1 MKLRTHLV
9 LTLSLSALLFALW
22 AFLVANH
29 AFQKTDII
37 IQQVLLG
44 REASFLSGQIEKE
57 GINDAFLNT
66 YAEAHAVR
74 LTLVDHAGNVLYDNE
89 EAPSR
94 MDNHALREEIHS
106 ALALGEGKAVRY
118 SKTLQTDMVYVA
130 KDQGNL
136 VVRLAAPIS
145 AIGTWRKNFF
155 STFIPTL
162 IPFLIILLTLCIL
175 YVTYLLRPLSQLSK
189 AAAIWGNGKL
199 THQLLPEGPEEF
211 QILARTMNQEARDLA
226 RRMEAS
232 ENERQRYASI
242 LDTMVEGVILV
253 DGKGR
258 LVLSNRAARR
268 FRGDEL
274 LSDSTI
280 AQTIRHTVLAD
291 VVENS
296 TIKFED
302 QVFSITTAPIHDG
315 DEVSGAVVTLNDIT
329 RIQHLEQVRRDFV
342 ANVSHELKT
351 PLTSILGFSDIL
363 AGEHLDEEERIHY
376 ATIILKGARRMQG
389 IITDLLTLSSL
400 ETEGKQFP
408 MEKVEVSDLVD
419 DARESV
425 RFACGQKRMHLV
437 IGDTKGFQV
446 TCARNL
452 MVEAL
457 SNLLS
462 NAIRYSPEGTDI
474 LVSARQD
481 AKGTMI
487 SVTDHGYGISPQDQ
501 KRIFERF
508 YRVDKARSRSQ
519 GGTGLGL
526 SIVRHVMLIHKGSVK
541 VQSTLGAGSTF
552 TLVIPRELG

>member
-9 LTLSLSALLFALW
+9 LMLSLSAMLSALW

-29 AFQKTDII
+29 AFQKTDISM
-37 IQQVLLG
+37 QQSLLE
-44 REASFLSGQIEKE
+44 REASFLSGQIEKD
-57 GINDAFLNT
+57 GVDSAFLDT
-66 YAEAHAVR
+66 YARDHAVR
-74 LTLVDHAGNVLYDNE
+74 LTLVNHDGIVLYDNE
-89 EAPSR
+89 ENPSL
-94 MDNHALREEIHS
+94 MDNHALREEIQS
-106 ALALGEGKAVRY
+106 AMALGDGKAVRY
-118 SKTLQTDMVYVA
+118 SKTLRTDMVYVA
-130 KDQGNL
+130 KSQGKL

-145 AIGTWRKNFF
+145 SVGTWRKNFF
-155 STFIPTL
+155 SIFIPTL
-162 IPFLIILLTLCIL
+162 IPFLIILLVLCIL
-175 YVTYLLRPLSQLSK
+175 YVAHLLRPLSQLSD
-189 AAAIWGNGKL
+189 AAAIWGKGKL
-199 THQLLPEGPEEF
+199 THQLEPEGPEEF

-232 ENERQRYASI
+232 ENERLRYESI

-258 LVLSNRAARR
+258 QVLSNRAARL
-268 FRGDEL
+268 FHGDEL
-274 LSDSTI
+274 LTNTAI
-280 AQTIRHTVLAD
+280 AQTIRHTMLAD
-291 VVENS
+291 VVES
-296 TIKFED
+296 PTIQVED

-315 DEVSGAVVTLNDIT
+315 NEVSGAVVTLNDIT
-329 RIQHLEQVRRDFV
+329 RIQRLEQVRRDFV

-376 ATIILKGARRMQG
+376 ATIILKGAKRMQG

-425 RFACGQKRMHLV
+425 RFACDQKRMRLV
-437 IGDTKGFQV
+437 IGDSKGIQV

-452 MVEAL
+452 MVEAI

-462 NAIRYSPEGTDI
+462 NAIRYSPEGTEI
-474 LVSARQD
+474 LVEVKQD
-481 AKGTMI
+481 AKNTMI
-487 SVTDHGYGISPQDQ
+487 CVTDHGYGISPEDQ

-541 VQSTLGAGSTF
+541 VQSAIGAGSTF

>member
-9 LTLSLSALLFALW
+9 LMLSLSAMLSALW

-29 AFQKTDII
+29 AFQKTDISM
-37 IQQVLLG
+37 QQSLLE
-44 REASFLSGQIEKE
+44 REASFLSGQIEKD
-57 GINDAFLNT
+57 GIDSAFLDT
-66 YAEAHAVR
+66 YARDHAVR
-74 LTLVDHAGNVLYDNE
+74 LTLVNHDGIVLYDNE
-89 EAPSR
+89 ENPSL
-94 MDNHALREEIHS
+94 MDNHALREEIQS
-106 ALALGEGKAVRY
+106 AMALGDGKAVRY
-118 SKTLQTDMVYVA
+118 SKTLRTDMVYVA
-130 KDQGNL
+130 KSQGKL

-145 AIGTWRKNFF
+145 SVGTWRKNFF
-155 STFIPTL
+155 SIFIPTL
-162 IPFLIILLTLCIL
+162 IPFLIILLVLCIL
-175 YVTYLLRPLSQLSK
+175 YVAHLLRPLSQLSD
-189 AAAIWGNGKL
+189 AAAIWGKGKL
-199 THQLLPEGPEEF
+199 THQLEPEGPEEF

-232 ENERQRYASI
+232 ENERLRYESI

-258 LVLSNRAARR
+258 QVLSNRAARL
-268 FRGDEL
+268 FHGDEL
-274 LSDSTI
+274 LTNTAI
-280 AQTIRHTVLAD
+280 AQTIRHTMLAD
-291 VVENS
+291 VVES
-296 TIKFED
+296 PIIQVED

-315 DEVSGAVVTLNDIT
+315 NEVSGAVVTLNDIT
-329 RIQHLEQVRRDFV
+329 RIQRLEQVRRDFV

-376 ATIILKGARRMQG
+376 ATIILKGAKRMQG

-425 RFACGQKRMHLV
+425 RFACDQKRMRLV
-437 IGDTKGFQV
+437 IGDSKGIQV

-452 MVEAL
+452 MVEAI

-462 NAIRYSPEGTDI
+462 NAIRYSPEGTEI
-474 LVSARQD
+474 LVEVKQD
-481 AKGTMI
+481 AKNTMI
-487 SVTDHGYGISPQDQ
+487 CVTDHGYGISPEDQ

-541 VQSTLGAGSTF
+541 VQGAIGAGSTF

>member
-9 LTLSLSALLFALW
+9 LMLSLSALLFAFW

-29 AFQKTDII
+29 AFQKTDISM
-37 IQQVLLG
+37 QQALLE
-44 REASFLSGQIEKE
+44 RDATFLSGQIAKGGIDKE
-57 GINDAFLNT
+57 LLDT
-66 YAEAHAVR
+66 YAKDHAVR
-74 LTLVDHAGNVLYDNE
+74 LTLVDHDGNVLYDNE
-89 EAPSR
+89 ETPSL
-94 MDNHALREEIHS
+94 MDNHALREEIQS
-106 ALALGEGKAVRY
+106 AMALGDGKAVRY
-118 SKTLQTDMVYVA
+118 SKTLRTDMVYVA
-130 KDQGNL
+130 KSQGNL
-136 VVRLAAPIS
+136 VVRLAAPVSSI
-145 AIGTWRKNFF
+145 ATWRKNFF
-155 STFIPTL
+155 SIFIPTL
-162 IPFLIILLTLCIL
+162 VPFLVILLVLCIL
-175 YVTYLLRPLSQLSK
+175 YVAHLLRPLSQLSK
-189 AAAIWGNGKL
+189 AAIIWGNGKL

-232 ENERQRYASI
+232 ENERLRYESI

-253 DGKGR
+253 DGKGHQ
-258 LVLSNRAARR
+258 VLSNRAARL
-268 FRGDEL
+268 FHGDEL
-274 LSDSTI
+274 LSNTAI
-280 AQTIRHTVLAD
+280 AQTIRHTMLAD
-291 VVENS
+291 VVES
-296 TIKFED
+296 TTIKAED
-302 QVFSITTAPIHDG
+302 QVFSITTAPIHDS

-376 ATIILKGARRMQG
+376 ATIILKGAKRMQG
-389 IITDLLTLSSL
+389 IISDLLTLSSL

-408 MEKVEVSDLVD
+408 MEKVEVSDLID

-425 RFACGQKRMHLV
+425 RFACDQKRMRLV
-437 IGDTKGFQV
+437 IGDAKGFQV

-452 MVEAL
+452 MVEAI

-462 NAIRYSPEGTDI
+462 NAIRYSPEGTEI
-474 LVSARQD
+474 LVGVEQD
-481 AKGTMI
+481 AKNTMI
-487 SVTDHGYGISPQDQ
+487 SVTDHGYGISPEDQ

-526 SIVRHVMLIHKGSVK
+526 SIVRHVMLIHKGTVK
-541 VQSTLGAGSTF
+541 VQSSLGAGSTF